1 MTVANIKK
9 AIQLCGDK
17 LYTIQTTSNS
27 NFFKVR
33 IKEITY
39 YGDLV
44 IIEDIN
50 GQKFYVD
57 ANDINIISTTA

>member
-1 MTVANIKK
+1 MTVENVKK

-17 LYTIQTTSNS
+17 LFTIQTTSNS
-27 NFFKVR
+27 NFFKAR

-39 YGDLV
+39 DGDLV

-57 ANDINIISTTA
+57 ATDINIISTTA